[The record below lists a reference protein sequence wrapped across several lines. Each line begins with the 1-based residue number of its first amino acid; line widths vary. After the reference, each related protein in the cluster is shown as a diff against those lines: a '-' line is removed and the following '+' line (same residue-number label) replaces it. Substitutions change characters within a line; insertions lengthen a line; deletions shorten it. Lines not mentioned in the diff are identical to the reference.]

1 MFYINL
7 VFLFIWIFFLFIGII
22 SGEADK
28 EDIFHTIAWV
38 FNFAY
43 LALWTS
49 SLSLPI
55 AFNYG
60 AESFLATIWAI
71 DSYMLYKANANVK
84 FIASMMTVL
93 WIATVFMRFAG
104 AI

>member
-43 LALWTS
+43 CALQTS

-55 AFNYG
+55 AFMYG
-60 AESFLATIWAI
+60 AESFLVTIWAI
-71 DSYMLYKANANVK
+71 DSYMLYRANINVK
-84 FIASMMTVL
+84 FIASMMTAL
-93 WIATVFMRFAG
+93 WIATIIMRFAG

>member
-7 VFLFIWIFFLFIGII
+7 VFLFIWIFFLFIGIV
-22 SGEADK
+22 SGVADK
-28 EDIFHTIAWV
+28 EDIFHNIAWI

-43 LALWTS
+43 LTLQTS

-55 AFNYG
+55 AFMYG
-60 AESFLATIWAI
+60 AESFLVTIWAI
-71 DSYMLYKANANVK
+71 DSYMLYRANINVK
-84 FIASMMTVL
+84 FIASMMTAL
-93 WIATVFMRFAG
+93 WIATIIMRFAG